1 MSMPFVQPS
10 ASPTGSFTTGAPIGL
25 SSTQPIDDR
34 QMSQLPSASTPWPPP
49 QFDPVSYMF
58 RIWDSWWCGDRQKLA
73 WVL

>member
-34 QMSQLPSASTPWPPP
+34 QMSMLPSQNQPWPPP
-49 QFDPVSYMF
+49 QYDPVSYMH
-58 RIWDSWWCGDRQKLA
+58 RIWDALRM
-73 WVL
+73 VVR